1 MEVNEYNQEAYTEE
15 RMEYM
20 EALRDHMEVMVSGYF
35 GISLDEVKGMREMS
49 ESRINVMLEDRY
61 EEEN

>member
-1 MEVNEYNQEAYTEE
+1 
-15 RMEYM
+15 MEYM